1 MLGCRREVVACGEAL
16 AGHWWRT
23 ASLAL
28 LEGSAARAGQA
39 RCSAALGGVRALGL
53 EHGFCELASAGI
65 GDFGRKKMREAAGH
79 AVYQGR
85 FVLPESKKPPVVVS
99 DDGQELLF
107 LGSVRLAHENN
118 DFLPVKRFGRRFGC
132 VELLAGLANFTQA
145 SSAMTT
151 EVAAC
156 AMHMRRA
163 LVANSSLSPS
173 SASESG
179 INMSGPSEPI
189 RNNVGGMCP
198 LLCMQ

>member
-39 RCSAALGGVRALGL
+39 RCSAALGGVRAFGL

-79 AVYQGR
+79 AVYRGR
-85 FVLPESKKPPVVVS
+85 FVLPESKKPPVVAS

-107 LGSVRLAHENN
+107 LGSVRLAHKNN

-132 VELLAGLANFTQA
+132 VELLAGFGKLYPSLQRHDHGGRGVRDAHEAGFGG
-145 SSAMTT
+145 
-151 EVAAC
+151 ELV
-156 AMHMRRA
+156 
-163 LVANSSLSPS
+163 LVAF
-173 SASESG
+173 
-179 INMSGPSEPI
+179 I
-189 RNNVGGMCP
+189 RERIGHKHERT
-198 LLCMQ
+198 L